1 MLDQEVKE
9 KSKEIFTDSY
19 TMSVGE
25 IASMYKDDE
34 LELQPD
40 YQRFF
45 RWSNAQKTTFIES
58 ILLGIPIPPIFVY
71 QKEDGIWAVIDG
83 LQRLSTIF
91 QFMEILKVDLNDKH
105 GVQELELNGTKFLPS
120 LEGKNWSGNDS
131 NTISPQIKLFFKR
144 SRLDVKII
152 KYTSD
157 VDSQYELFQR
167 LNTGGSSLTPQEI
180 RNSLMIM
187 ENKQFFEWFEELGSY
202 QHYINCLPLSNKQ
215 KDEKEDMEY
224 LLRFFIYKNL
234 QIDGS
239 IKGNEDI
246 APFLTEKMHELI
258 KDLNFDYNF
267 EKRVFENVFLFLDQ
281 ALGEDSF
288 KRYDSDKVR
297 FKGALSIAQFEVI
310 IPGLAKAVI
319 RKPFDITQ
327 LERTAQLGK
336 MIKDLSEDTRFNE
349 KKKQYRPIL
358 RMRELVAYSEEYFNE
373 L

>member
-187 ENKQFFEWFEELGSY
+187 ENKQFFEWFEELGEY

-288 KRYDSDKVR
+288 KRYDSDKNR